1 MVLGA
6 TMWKGFLVVAL
17 LGVQPLLAILFH
29 KKVFHSHITVWEI
42 VCNNTSF
49 LRKIGVIY
57 VLSKSNAIIQYLLLW
72 LYVLVGLNR

>member
-6 TMWKGFLVVAL
+6 TMWKEFLVAAL
-17 LGVQPLLAILFH
+17 LGVQPLLSILLH

-49 LRKIGVIY
+49 SKKTGVI
-57 VLSKSNAIIQYLLLW
+57 K
-72 LYVLVGLNR
+72 